1 MIDISPVLLTASN
14 CIFCLQGISPSYP
27 HDGIELKSMS
37 YTNSIDF
44 DLQESKFPSAHTI
57 PTSITTISS
66 MTASGGPPLATAS
79 IINPKVTSSAA
90 ATSST
95 MHSVDKIIE
104 FPSLVEKTKSYQQ
117 QHQIIDV
124 CSGSTINHN
133 NNIVV
138 ANHQLNFVGASGGS
152 KLDGIDV
159 GNLPLN
165 STCPAVSSLISND
178 KSSVKSYKQQSN
190 VSQAW
195 L

>member
-1 MIDISPVLLTASN
+1 
-14 CIFCLQGISPSYP
+14 
-27 HDGIELKSMS
+27 
-37 YTNSIDF
+37 
-44 DLQESKFPSAHTI
+44 
-57 PTSITTISS
+57 
-66 MTASGGPPLATAS
+66 
-79 IINPKVTSSAA
+79 
-90 ATSST
+90 

-152 KLDGIDV
+152 KLGGIDV
-159 GNLPLN
+159 GN
-165 STCPAVSSLISND
+165 TCPAVSSLISND